1 YQELLDAR
9 NAFYQLIQDYSVAR
23 KEKDEADCEAETI
36 HEVEMSASSITH
48 QAKAEKLDEKVD
60 NNADLTEEE
69 AMEIGSIQ
77 WPIYKVFAKAA
88 GYGNMLQAVALF
100 AVIQGCQIG
109 TNIWLQN
116 WIKVAATSTHG
127 IGYYMG
133 IYTVLVVIFMG
144 LIFCASYKI
153 IVMACVQAA
162 DRLHSKLLTSILRMP
177 MNFFDTTP
185 IGRIL
190 NRFSSDIFSIDEMI
204 CWTFFDMFLFG
215 ASVIGSLVVIAT
227 TTPVFLAIVPP
238 VFATYVLV
246 MSYYIAASRAF
257 KRIESVARSPMYQH
271 FSETLSGVSTIRVV
285 GCSQRF
291 IDENASRSDDS
302 SNAHFVWAMGNRW
315 LNVRLECLGSVIVL
329 GASVFA
335 VLARN
340 TLSPS
345 MVGMSLSYAL
355 TFTQDISW
363 LVRGMC
369 ESQFH
374 LVAVERIDEYAK
386 KNQEAPNLT
395 DVALP
400 ENWPAQGRLSFK
412 SYSTRYRQGMD
423 LVLKKVSFEVLPGE
437 KVGIV
442 GRTGAGKSSL
452 TLALFRIIEAANSHW
467 AKASHNGADMDDDVA
482 KKAQLAELEKVE
494 VEEDGGS
501 IWIDGIDISTV
512 GLETLRQHLAIIPQ
526 DPTLFVGTVRENLDP
541 FDQTPDSELWEAL
554 ERAHLKEYISSMPGG
569 LSYEVTQ
576 NGDNFSVGQR
586 SLICLARALL
596 RKTKILVL
604 DEATAAVDV
613 ETDELIQRTIREEFK
628 DRTILTI
635 AHRIKTVMDSDKIL
649 VLEKGRVEEY
659 ESPSELLKRKESLF
673 FRLAEQAGEV
683 VSV

>member
-1 YQELLDAR
+1 MNLIGPTGLLKDKTRLLVTHGIHHLSEVDQIVVIKDGEISESGKYQELLDAK
-9 NAFYQLIQDYSVAR
+9 NAFYQLIEDYSVAR

-36 HEVEMSASSITH
+36 SEVEISASSAAH
-48 QAKAEKLDEKVD
+48 DAKVEKMEEKV
-60 NNADLTEEE
+60 NSNADLTEDET
-69 AMEIGSIQ
+69 MEGGSIQ
-77 WPIYKVFAKAA
+77 WPIYKIFAKAA
-88 GYGNMLQAVALF
+88 GYRNMLQAVALF
-100 AVIQGCQIG
+100 IVIQGCQIG
-109 TNIWLQN
+109 TNIWLRN
-116 WIKVAATSTHG
+116 WIKVATTSTHG

-133 IYTVLVVIFMG
+133 IYTVLIVIFMV

-153 IVMACVQAA
+153 VVMTCVQAA
-162 DRLHSKLLTSILRMP
+162 DRLHSRLLSSILRMP

-185 IGRIL
+185 LGRIL
-190 NRFSSDIFSIDEMI
+190 NRFSSDIFSIDELI
-204 CWTFFDMFLFG
+204 CWTFYDMFLFG

-238 VFATYVLV
+238 VFVTYVFV

-291 IDENASRSDDS
+291 IQDNASRSDDS

-335 VLARN
+335 VLARD

-355 TFTQDISW
+355 TITQDISW

-386 KNQEAPNLT
+386 KNQEAPNFT
-395 DVALP
+395 NVTLP
-400 ENWPAQGRLSFK
+400 ESWPGQGHLSFK

-423 LVLKKVSFEVLPGE
+423 LVLKKVSFEVRPGE

-452 TLALFRIIEAANSHW
+452 TLALFRIVEAANSHW
-467 AKASHNGADMDDDVA
+467 AKASHNGADMDDDPA
-482 KKAQLAELEKVE
+482 KKAQIADLEKVQ

-501 IWIDGIDISTV
+501 IWIDGVDISTI

-541 FDQTPDSELWEAL
+541 FDQTPDS
-554 ERAHLKEYISSMPGG
+554 
-569 LSYEVTQ
+569 
-576 NGDNFSVGQR
+576 
-586 SLICLARALL
+586 
-596 RKTKILVL
+596 
-604 DEATAAVDV
+604 
-613 ETDELIQRTIREEFK
+613 
-628 DRTILTI
+628 
-635 AHRIKTVMDSDKIL
+635 
-649 VLEKGRVEEY
+649 
-659 ESPSELLKRKESLF
+659 
-673 FRLAEQAGEV
+673 
-683 VSV
+683 